1 MKLNPEELSAPQY
14 ALLERIDHK
23 DMIPFVQTYMKKW
36 TLSSVFYYAVNLL
49 LFVIVVFLM
58 AYYAASAQV
67 KWTEALGYLAS
78 GIGFFFLLI
87 PLHEYLH
94 ALAYRWQGAT
104 QTSFDMNLRKF
115 YFLAIADKFVA
126 NRTEFRIVALAPFVV
141 ISGTLIFLLLFV
153 NQLQLFTVLGALIM
167 HTSACSGD
175 FALLSFYNLHPHKT
189 ILTYDDKANKI
200 SYFYEKLS

>member
-1 MKLNPEELSAPQY
+1 MQLSPEELSTPQY
-14 ALLERIDHK
+14 TLLERLNHK
-23 DMIPFVQTYMKKW
+23 DMIPFVQTYLKKR
-36 TLSSVFYYAVNLL
+36 TFASVFYYATTFV
-49 LFVIVVFLM
+49 LFMIAVFFM
-58 AYYAASAQV
+58 AYYVASKQV
-67 KWTEALGYLAS
+67 KLGEALGYLAT

-126 NRTEFRIVALAPFVV
+126 SRTEFRIVALAPFTV
-141 ISGTLIFLLLFV
+141 ISGALIILALFV
-153 NQLQLFTVLGALIM
+153 NQLQLFTVLGALFM

-175 FALLSFYNLHPHKT
+175 FALLSFYNFHAGKT
-189 ILTYDDKANKI
+189 IFTYDDKTNEI
-200 SYFYEKLS
+200 SYFYEKVS